1 MARAPTAL
9 EKRVPCHCATN
20 PRSSG
25 LSGRPRLGF
34 FALWKRSRGGG
45 PCNVLHF
52 TARHHPAGLASSG
65 GLGIAR
71 RSRHCPVVPA
81 SRGGPDVVLRARHHP
96 AGLAL
101 SGGLGIAR
109 QGLRQELGGY
119 WTDMVLENHVLAVTA
134 SCQDGATD
142 PSFLRAVKAQV
153 TIFSRFYCSHYAAI
167 RWFLSTISVQ
177 KRLLDDAKGFVLAV
191 RARQDG
197 RPSSMRPLDVATG
210 SCRPCE
216 QDGYPH
222 GKAAERRE
230 RESAFRKPCGFSK
243 EPRIRW
249 ICWRAAGSCLPGGVR
264 STPYSA
270 YLARSHLMFV

>member
-34 FALWKRSRGGG
+34 FALWERSRGGG
-45 PCNVLHF
+45 PCNALHF
-52 TARHHPAGLASSG
+52 TARHHPAGLAF
-65 GLGIAR
+65 
-71 RSRHCPVVPA
+71 
-81 SRGGPDVVLRARHHP
+81 
-96 AGLAL
+96 

-197 RPSSMRPLDVATG
+197 RPSSMRPLDVAAG

-222 GKAAERRE
+222 GKAAERCE
-230 RESAFRKPCGFSK
+230 REKGSSHIPTALVLSRGRSCVGVL
-243 EPRIRW
+243 PRALFCTACARILACR
-249 ICWRAAGSCLPGGVR
+249 SGVVR
-264 STPYSA
+264 
-270 YLARSHLMFV
+270 L